1 MAKKS
6 SAQLDDEIAEAL
18 SPGSPGS
25 SMVTS
30 GEGLRV
36 GQLFDRFGD
45 IYEVTKIGRDKKR
58 TIQIAMRIRDL
69 FGKEHLINQRSFPA
83 RDVDREYLTPLD
95 SKTAARRGWPE
106 LVK

>member
-1 MAKKS
+1 MT
-6 SAQLDDEIAEAL
+6 
-18 SPGSPGS
+18 P
-25 SMVTS
+25 

-83 RDVDREYLTPLD
+83 RDVDREYLSPVD
-95 SKTAARRGWPE
+95 PQTAARRRWPP
-106 LVK
+106 LVR